1 MTELNQEQET
11 YCGFIAIVGRPNVGK
26 STLLNNIV
34 NYHVAITSDKAGTT
48 RNIIEGIYNDLES
61 QIVFVDTPGINKPI
75 DRLGKVLNKQSQSQQ
90 KEVDC
95 ILMVVDAKGGLGRG
109 DKEIIKSL
117 NEDIP
122 TILVLNKI
130 DGLKKDEIMQR
141 IVMYKDLFN
150 FSEIV
155 PVSARSGEN
164 VKILIEVVKNYLTDD
179 IKYFKDDAITSS
191 SIRFMIAEYVREK
204 LFNHLEQEIPHAIT
218 CVTTSFEEKEK
229 IVNVNVDII
238 VDRESLKKIIIGHN
252 GEMLKNVGMES
263 RKDIEKLV
271 DKKVY
276 LELYVKCIP
285 NWRDKEFVLKDLG
298 FYEF

>member
-1 MTELNQEQET
+1 MKS
-11 YCGFIAIVGRPNVGK
+11 GFVSIIGRPNVGK

-48 RNIIEGIYNDLES
+48 RNIIEGIYNDSES
-61 QIVFVDTPGINKPI
+61 QIVFVDTPGINRPI
-75 DRLGKVLNKQSQSQQ
+75 DKLGKVLNKQSQSQQ

-95 ILMVVDAKGGLGRG
+95 ILLVVDAKSGLGRG
-109 DKEIIKSL
+109 DREIIKNL

-130 DGLKKDEIMQR
+130 DAMKKEEIITR
-141 IVMYKDLFN
+141 IVEYNDLFA
-150 FSEIV
+150 FSDIV

-164 VKILIEVVKNYLTDD
+164 VKTLISVVRKYLTDD

-191 SIRFMIAEYVREK
+191 SIRFMISEYVREK
-204 LFNHLEQEIPHAIT
+204 LFNHLDQEIPHAIT
-218 CVTTSFEEKEK
+218 CFTTGYEEKEK

-252 GEMLKNVGMES
+252 GEMLKNIGMES
-263 RKDIEKLV
+263 RKDIETLV
-271 DKKVY
+271 GKKVY

-285 NWRDKEFVLKDLG
+285 NWRDKEFILKDLG

>member
-1 MTELNQEQET
+1 MRS
-11 YCGFIAIVGRPNVGK
+11 GFVSIIGRPNVGK

-130 DGLKKDEIMQR
+130 DGLKKDEIIQR

-164 VKILIEVVKNYLTDD
+164 VKTLIEVVKNYLTDD

>member
-1 MTELNQEQET
+1 MRS
-11 YCGFIAIVGRPNVGK
+11 GFVSIIGRPNVGK

-34 NYHVAITSDKAGTT
+34 NFHVAITSDKAGTT

-155 PVSARSGEN
+155 PVSAKSGEN
-164 VKILIEVVKNYLTDD
+164 VKTLIEVVKNYLTDD

>member
-1 MTELNQEQET
+1 MRS
-11 YCGFIAIVGRPNVGK
+11 GFVSIIGRPNVGK

-155 PVSARSGEN
+155 PVSAKSGEN
-164 VKILIEVVKNYLTDD
+164 VKTLIEVVKNYLTDD

>member
-1 MTELNQEQET
+1 MRS
-11 YCGFIAIVGRPNVGK
+11 GFVSIIGRPNVGK

>member
-1 MTELNQEQET
+1 MKS
-11 YCGFIAIVGRPNVGK
+11 GFASIIGRPNVGK

-48 RNIIEGIYNDLES
+48 RNIIEGIYNDSQS

-75 DRLGKVLNKQSQSQQ
+75 DKLGKVLNKQSQSQQ

-95 ILMVVDAKGGLGRG
+95 ILLVVDAKSGLGRG
-109 DKEIIKSL
+109 DREIIKNL
-117 NEDIP
+117 NADIP

-130 DGLKKDEIMQR
+130 DAMKKEEIMTR
-141 IVMYKDLFN
+141 IVEYKDLFDFN
-150 FSEIV
+150 DIV

-164 VKILIEVVKNYLTDD
+164 VKTLIEVVRKYLTDD

-191 SIRFMIAEYVREK
+191 SIRFMISEYVREK

-218 CVTTSFEEKEK
+218 CFTTGYEEKEK
-229 IVNVNVDII
+229 IVNINVDII

-252 GEMLKNVGMES
+252 GEMLKNIGMES
-263 RKDIEKLV
+263 RKDIETLV
-271 DKKVY
+271 GKKVY

-285 NWRDKEFVLKDLG
+285 NWRDKEFILKDLG

>member
-1 MTELNQEQET
+1 MKS
-11 YCGFIAIVGRPNVGK
+11 GFVSIIGRPNVGK

-48 RNIIEGIYNDLES
+48 RNIIEGIYNDSQS

-75 DRLGKVLNKQSQSQQ
+75 DKLGKVLNKQSQSQQ

-95 ILMVVDAKGGLGRG
+95 ILLVVDAKSGLGRG
-109 DKEIIKSL
+109 DREIIKNL
-117 NEDIP
+117 NADIP

-130 DGLKKDEIMQR
+130 DAMKKEEIMTR
-141 IVMYKDLFN
+141 IVEYKDLFD
-150 FSEIV
+150 FSDIV

-164 VKILIEVVKNYLTDD
+164 VKTLIEVVRKYLTDD

-191 SIRFMIAEYVREK
+191 SIRFMISEYVREK
-204 LFNHLEQEIPHAIT
+204 LFNHLDQEIPHAIT
-218 CVTTSFEEKEK
+218 CFTTGYEEKER

-252 GEMLKNVGMES
+252 GEMLKNIGMES
-263 RKDIEKLV
+263 RKDIETLV
-271 DKKVY
+271 GKKVY

-285 NWRDKEFVLKDLG
+285 NWRDKEFILKDLG

>member
-1 MTELNQEQET
+1 MKS
-11 YCGFIAIVGRPNVGK
+11 GFVSIIGRPNVGK

-48 RNIIEGIYNDLES
+48 RNIIEGIYNDNES

-75 DRLGKVLNKQSQSQQ
+75 DKLGKVLNKQSQSQQ

-95 ILMVVDAKGGLGRG
+95 ILLVVDAKSGLGRG
-109 DKEIIKSL
+109 DREIIKNL

-130 DGLKKDEIMQR
+130 DAMKKEEIITR
-141 IVMYKDLFN
+141 IVEYNDLFAFN
-150 FSEIV
+150 DIV

-164 VKILIEVVKNYLTDD
+164 VKTLISVVRKYLTDD

-191 SIRFMIAEYVREK
+191 SIRFMISEYVREK
-204 LFNHLEQEIPHAIT
+204 LFNHLDQEIPHAIT
-218 CVTTSFEEKEK
+218 CFTTGYEEKER

-252 GEMLKNVGMES
+252 GEMLKNIGMES
-263 RKDIEKLV
+263 RKDIETLV
-271 DKKVY
+271 GKKVY

-285 NWRDKEFVLKDLG
+285 NWRDKEFILKDLG

>member
-1 MTELNQEQET
+1 MKS
-11 YCGFIAIVGRPNVGK
+11 GFVSIIGRPNVGK

-48 RNIIEGIYNDLES
+48 RNIIEGIYNDSQS

-75 DRLGKVLNKQSQSQQ
+75 DKLGKVLNKQSQSQQ

-95 ILMVVDAKGGLGRG
+95 ILLVVDAKSGLGRG
-109 DKEIIKSL
+109 DREIIKNL
-117 NEDIP
+117 NADIP

-130 DGLKKDEIMQR
+130 DAMKKEEIMTR
-141 IVMYKDLFN
+141 IVEYKDLFDFN
-150 FSEIV
+150 DIV

-164 VKILIEVVKNYLTDD
+164 VKTLIEVVRKYLTDD

-191 SIRFMIAEYVREK
+191 SIRFMISEYVREN

-218 CVTTSFEEKEK
+218 CFTTGYEEKEK
-229 IVNVNVDII
+229 IVNINVDII

-252 GEMLKNVGMES
+252 GEMLKNIGMES
-263 RKDIEKLV
+263 RKDIETLV
-271 DKKVY
+271 GKKVY

-285 NWRDKEFVLKDLG
+285 NWRDKEFILKDLG

>member
-1 MTELNQEQET
+1 MKS
-11 YCGFIAIVGRPNVGK
+11 GFVSIIGRPNVGK

-48 RNIIEGIYNDLES
+48 RNIIEGIYNDSQS

-75 DRLGKVLNKQSQSQQ
+75 DKLGKVLNKQSQSQQ

-95 ILMVVDAKGGLGRG
+95 ILLVVDAKSGLGRG
-109 DKEIIKSL
+109 DREIIKNL
-117 NEDIP
+117 NADIP

-130 DGLKKDEIMQR
+130 DAMKKEEIMTR
-141 IVMYKDLFN
+141 IVEYKDLFD
-150 FSEIV
+150 FSDIV

-164 VKILIEVVKNYLTDD
+164 VKTLIEVVRKYLTDD

-191 SIRFMIAEYVREK
+191 SIRFMISEYVREK

-218 CVTTSFEEKEK
+218 CFTTGYEEKEK
-229 IVNVNVDII
+229 IVNINVDII

-252 GEMLKNVGMES
+252 GEMLKNIGMES
-263 RKDIEKLV
+263 RKDIETLV
-271 DKKVY
+271 GKKVY

-285 NWRDKEFVLKDLG
+285 NWRDKEFILKNLG

>member
-1 MTELNQEQET
+1 MRS
-11 YCGFIAIVGRPNVGK
+11 GFVSIIGRPNVGK

-48 RNIIEGIYNDLES
+48 RNIIEGIYNDKES

-75 DRLGKVLNKQSQSQQ
+75 DKLGKVLNKQSLSQQ

-95 ILMVVDAKGGLGRG
+95 ILVVVDAKGGLGRG
-109 DKEIIKSL
+109 DREIIKNL

-130 DGLKKDEIMQR
+130 DTMKKEEIINR
-141 IVMYKDLFN
+141 IIEYKDLFN
-150 FSEIV
+150 FSDIV
-155 PVSARSGEN
+155 PVSAKNGDN
-164 VKILIEVVKNYLTDD
+164 VKTLIDVVKNYLNDD
-179 IKYFKDDAITSS
+179 IKYFKDDAVTSS
-191 SIRFMIAEYVREK
+191 SVRFMISEYVREK

-218 CVTTSFEEKEK
+218 CFTTGYEEKEK

-263 RKDIEKLV
+263 RKDIEKML

-285 NWRDKEFVLKDLG
+285 NWRDKEFILKDLG

>member
-1 MTELNQEQET
+1 MKS
-11 YCGFIAIVGRPNVGK
+11 GFVSIIGRPNVGK

-48 RNIIEGIYNDLES
+48 RNIIEGIYNDSQS

-75 DRLGKVLNKQSQSQQ
+75 DKLGKVLNKQSQSQQ

-95 ILMVVDAKGGLGRG
+95 ILLVVDAKSGLGRG
-109 DKEIIKSL
+109 DREIIKNL
-117 NEDIP
+117 NADIP

-130 DGLKKDEIMQR
+130 DAMKKEEIMTR
-141 IVMYKDLFN
+141 IVEYKDLFD
-150 FSEIV
+150 FSDIV

-164 VKILIEVVKNYLTDD
+164 VKTLIEVVRKYLTDD
-179 IKYFKDDAITSS
+179 IKYFKDDTITSS
-191 SIRFMIAEYVREK
+191 SIRFMISEYVREK

-218 CVTTSFEEKEK
+218 CFTTGYEEKEK
-229 IVNVNVDII
+229 IVNINVDII

-252 GEMLKNVGMES
+252 GEMLKNIGMES
-263 RKDIEKLV
+263 RKDIETLV
-271 DKKVY
+271 GKKVY

-285 NWRDKEFVLKDLG
+285 NWRDKEFILKDLG

>member
-1 MTELNQEQET
+1 MKS
-11 YCGFIAIVGRPNVGK
+11 GFVSIIGRPNVGK

-48 RNIIEGIYNDLES
+48 RNIIEGIYNDSQS

-75 DRLGKVLNKQSQSQQ
+75 DKLGKVLNKQSQSQQ

-95 ILMVVDAKGGLGRG
+95 ILLVVDAKSGLGRG
-109 DKEIIKSL
+109 DREIIKNL
-117 NEDIP
+117 NADIP

-130 DGLKKDEIMQR
+130 DAMKKEEIMTR
-141 IVMYKDLFN
+141 IVEYKDLFD
-150 FSEIV
+150 FSDIV
-155 PVSARSGEN
+155 PVSARGGEN
-164 VKILIEVVKNYLTDD
+164 VKTLIEVVRKYLTDD
-179 IKYFKDDAITSS
+179 IKYFKDDTITSS
-191 SIRFMIAEYVREK
+191 SIRFMISEYVREK

-218 CVTTSFEEKEK
+218 CFTTGYEEKEK
-229 IVNVNVDII
+229 IVNINVDII

-252 GEMLKNVGMES
+252 GEMLKNIGMES
-263 RKDIEKLV
+263 RKDIETLV
-271 DKKVY
+271 GKKVY

-285 NWRDKEFVLKDLG
+285 NWRDKEFILKDLG

>member
-1 MTELNQEQET
+1 MKS
-11 YCGFIAIVGRPNVGK
+11 GFVSIIGRPNVGK

-48 RNIIEGIYNDLES
+48 RNIIEGIYNDSQS

-75 DRLGKVLNKQSQSQQ
+75 DKLGKVLNKQSQSQQ

-95 ILMVVDAKGGLGRG
+95 ILLVVDAKSGLGRG
-109 DKEIIKSL
+109 DREIIKNL
-117 NEDIP
+117 NADIP

-130 DGLKKDEIMQR
+130 DAMKKEEIMTR
-141 IVMYKDLFN
+141 IVEYKDLFD
-150 FSEIV
+150 FSDIV
-155 PVSARSGEN
+155 PVSARGGEN
-164 VKILIEVVKNYLTDD
+164 VKTLIEVVRKYLTDD
-179 IKYFKDDAITSS
+179 IKYFKDDTITSS
-191 SIRFMIAEYVREK
+191 SIRFMISEYVREK

-218 CVTTSFEEKEK
+218 CFTTDYEEKEK
-229 IVNVNVDII
+229 IVNINVDII

-252 GEMLKNVGMES
+252 GEMLKNIGMES
-263 RKDIEKLV
+263 RKDIETLV
-271 DKKVY
+271 GKKVY

-285 NWRDKEFVLKDLG
+285 NWRDKEFILKDLG

>member
-1 MTELNQEQET
+1 MRS
-11 YCGFIAIVGRPNVGK
+11 GFVSIIGRPNVGK

-130 DGLKKDEIMQR
+130 DGLKKDEIMER

-164 VKILIEVVKNYLTDD
+164 VKTLIEVVKNYLTDD

>member
-1 MTELNQEQET
+1 MRS
-11 YCGFIAIVGRPNVGK
+11 GFVSIIGRPNVGK

-109 DKEIIKSL
+109 DKEIIKNL

-141 IVMYKDLFN
+141 IVLYKDLFN

-164 VKILIEVVKNYLTDD
+164 VKTLIAVVKNYLTDD
-179 IKYFKDDAITSS
+179 IKYFKEDAITSS

-218 CVTTSFEEKEK
+218 CVTTDFEEKDK

>member
-1 MTELNQEQET
+1 MRS
-11 YCGFIAIVGRPNVGK
+11 GFVSIIGRPNVGK

-95 ILMVVDAKGGLGRG
+95 ILMVADAKGGLGRG

-117 NEDIP
+117 NKDIP

-164 VKILIEVVKNYLTDD
+164 VKTLIEVVKNYLTDD

>member
-1 MTELNQEQET
+1 MKS
-11 YCGFIAIVGRPNVGK
+11 GFVSIIGRPNVGK

-48 RNIIEGIYNDLES
+48 RNIIEGIYNDSQS

-75 DRLGKVLNKQSQSQQ
+75 DKLGKVLNKQSQSQQ

-95 ILMVVDAKGGLGRG
+95 ILLVVDAKSGLGRG
-109 DKEIIKSL
+109 DREIIKNL
-117 NEDIP
+117 NADIP

-130 DGLKKDEIMQR
+130 DAMKKEEIMTR
-141 IVMYKDLFN
+141 IVEYKDLFD
-150 FSEIV
+150 FSDIV

-164 VKILIEVVKNYLTDD
+164 VKTLIEVVRKYLTDD
-179 IKYFKDDAITSS
+179 IKYFKDDTITSS
-191 SIRFMIAEYVREK
+191 SIRFMISEYVREK

-218 CVTTSFEEKEK
+218 CFTTDYEEKEK
-229 IVNVNVDII
+229 IVNINVDII

-252 GEMLKNVGMES
+252 GEMLKNIGMES
-263 RKDIEKLV
+263 RKDIETLV
-271 DKKVY
+271 GKKVY

-285 NWRDKEFVLKDLG
+285 NWRDKEFILKNLG

>member
-1 MTELNQEQET
+1 MKS
-11 YCGFIAIVGRPNVGK
+11 GFVSIIGRPNVGK

-48 RNIIEGIYNDLES
+48 RNIIEGIYNDSQS

-75 DRLGKVLNKQSQSQQ
+75 DKLGKVLNKQSQSQQ

-95 ILMVVDAKGGLGRG
+95 ILLVVDAKSGLGRG
-109 DKEIIKSL
+109 DREIIKNL
-117 NEDIP
+117 NADIP
-122 TILVLNKI
+122 TILILNKI
-130 DGLKKDEIMQR
+130 DAMKKEEIMTR
-141 IVMYKDLFN
+141 IVEYKDLFD
-150 FSEIV
+150 FSDIV

-164 VKILIEVVKNYLTDD
+164 VKTLIEVVRKYLIDD
-179 IKYFKDDAITSS
+179 IKYFKDDTITSS
-191 SIRFMIAEYVREK
+191 SIRFMISEYVREK

-218 CVTTSFEEKEK
+218 CFTTDYEEKEK
-229 IVNVNVDII
+229 IVNINVDII

-252 GEMLKNVGMES
+252 GEMLKNIGMES
-263 RKDIEKLV
+263 RKDIETLV
-271 DKKVY
+271 GKKVY

-285 NWRDKEFVLKDLG
+285 NWRDKEFILKDLG

>member
-1 MTELNQEQET
+1 MKS
-11 YCGFIAIVGRPNVGK
+11 GFVSIIGRPNVGK

-48 RNIIEGIYNDLES
+48 RNIIEGIYNDSQS

-75 DRLGKVLNKQSQSQQ
+75 DKLGKVLNKQSQSQQ

-95 ILMVVDAKGGLGRG
+95 ILLVVDAKSGLGRG
-109 DKEIIKSL
+109 DREIIKNL
-117 NEDIP
+117 NADIP

-130 DGLKKDEIMQR
+130 DAMKKEEIMTR
-141 IVMYKDLFN
+141 IVEYKDLFD
-150 FSEIV
+150 FSDIV

-164 VKILIEVVKNYLTDD
+164 VKTLIEVVRKYLIDD
-179 IKYFKDDAITSS
+179 IKYFKDDTITSS
-191 SIRFMIAEYVREK
+191 SIRFMISEYVREK

-218 CVTTSFEEKEK
+218 CFTTGYEEKEK
-229 IVNVNVDII
+229 IVNINVDII

-252 GEMLKNVGMES
+252 GEMLKNIGMES
-263 RKDIEKLV
+263 RKDIETLV
-271 DKKVY
+271 GKKVY

-285 NWRDKEFVLKDLG
+285 NWRDKEFILKDLG

>member
-1 MTELNQEQET
+1 MRS
-11 YCGFIAIVGRPNVGK
+11 GFVSIIGRPNVGK

-122 TILVLNKI
+122 TVLVLNKI

-164 VKILIEVVKNYLTDD
+164 VKTLIEVVKNYLTDD

>member
-1 MTELNQEQET
+1 MKS
-11 YCGFIAIVGRPNVGK
+11 GFVSIIGRPNVGK

-48 RNIIEGIYNDLES
+48 RNIIEGIYNDSQS

-75 DRLGKVLNKQSQSQQ
+75 DKLGKVLNKQSQSQQ

-95 ILMVVDAKGGLGRG
+95 ILLVVDAKSGLGRG
-109 DKEIIKSL
+109 DREIIKNL
-117 NEDIP
+117 NADIP

-130 DGLKKDEIMQR
+130 DAMKKEEIMTR
-141 IVMYKDLFN
+141 IVEYKDLFDFN
-150 FSEIV
+150 DIV

-164 VKILIEVVKNYLTDD
+164 VKTLIEVVRKYLTDD

-191 SIRFMIAEYVREK
+191 SIRFMISEYVREK

-218 CVTTSFEEKEK
+218 CFTTGYEEKEK
-229 IVNVNVDII
+229 IVNINVDII

-252 GEMLKNVGMES
+252 GEMLKNIGMES
-263 RKDIEKLV
+263 RKDIETLV
-271 DKKVY
+271 GKKVY

-285 NWRDKEFVLKDLG
+285 NWRDKEFILKDLG

>member
-1 MTELNQEQET
+1 MKS
-11 YCGFIAIVGRPNVGK
+11 GFVSIIGRPNVGK

-48 RNIIEGIYNDLES
+48 RNIIEGIYNDSES

-75 DRLGKVLNKQSQSQQ
+75 DKLGKVLNKQSQSQQ

-95 ILMVVDAKGGLGRG
+95 ILLVVDAKSGLGRG
-109 DKEIIKSL
+109 DREIIKNL

-130 DGLKKDEIMQR
+130 DAMKKEEIITR
-141 IVMYKDLFN
+141 IVEYNDLFA
-150 FSEIV
+150 FSDIV

-164 VKILIEVVKNYLTDD
+164 VKTLISVVRKYLTDD

-191 SIRFMIAEYVREK
+191 SIRFMISEYVREK

-218 CVTTSFEEKEK
+218 CFTTGYEEKEK
-229 IVNVNVDII
+229 IVNINVDII

-252 GEMLKNVGMES
+252 GEMLKNIGMES
-263 RKDIEKLV
+263 RKDIETLV
-271 DKKVY
+271 GKKVY

-285 NWRDKEFVLKDLG
+285 NWRDKEFILKDLG

>member
-1 MTELNQEQET
+1 MRS
-11 YCGFIAIVGRPNVGK
+11 GFVSIIGRPNVGK

-164 VKILIEVVKNYLTDD
+164 VKTLIEVVKNYLTDD